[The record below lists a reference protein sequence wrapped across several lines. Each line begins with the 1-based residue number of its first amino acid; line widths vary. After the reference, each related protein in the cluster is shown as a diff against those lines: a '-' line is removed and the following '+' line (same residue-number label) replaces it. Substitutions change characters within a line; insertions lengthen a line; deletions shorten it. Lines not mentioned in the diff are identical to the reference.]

1 MAPVPAAPE
10 EGGFGFFLMVLLNQA
25 VKGTRADRANQGVA
39 NTLRISR
46 SGRSALVM
54 AYAVANLSPV
64 SESLLQCLPRSARGS
79 RCNPMRSRRMHTRR
93 QLARLLRHGPT
104 TYTSKSRHL
113 PTILSS

>member
-10 EGGFGFFLMVLLNQA
+10 EGGFGFLRMVLLNQA

-39 NTLRISR
+39 DTLRMSR

-64 SESLLQCLPRSARGS
+64 SESLLQCLPRSARG
-79 RCNPMRSRRMHTRR
+79 
-93 QLARLLRHGPT
+93 
-104 TYTSKSRHL
+104 
-113 PTILSS
+113 